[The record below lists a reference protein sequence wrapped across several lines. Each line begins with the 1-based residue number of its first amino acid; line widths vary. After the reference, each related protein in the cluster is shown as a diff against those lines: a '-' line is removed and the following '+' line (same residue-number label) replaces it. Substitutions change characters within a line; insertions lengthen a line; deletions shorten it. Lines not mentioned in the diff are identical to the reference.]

1 MQVGSNL
8 NINVMKNQLFMLAIA
23 AFCSFNCVG
32 QTQLSK
38 WSVGID
44 ISGMSSQLN
53 NVENADQFPS
63 EDYSRNGLGYSF
75 GANLQRNLSN
85 SLSVSVGLNY
95 ANKFRKTY
103 EKIAMPNDR
112 NLRSIRREL
121 TEESLEIPIM
131 AHLRFGELPGRPR
144 LKFILSAGISLN
156 SDLKLRSNG
165 YFIDPDFLIVINEKV
180 NQLPETNPESKILGS
195 IAPIVGIGFNYQVSP
210 KVLWIVQP
218 FARWDYG
225 VREDIPA
232 YKKFNLAT
240 TSFGLKSYIL
250 FSL

>member
-1 MQVGSNL
+1 
-8 NINVMKNQLFMLAIA
+8 MKKQFFLLAL
-23 AFCSFNCVG
+23 AFCSFHSSG

-38 WSVGID
+38 WSFGLD
-44 ISGMSSQLN
+44 ISGMNSQFSK
-53 NVENADQFPS
+53 VENTDLFPS
-63 EDYSRNGLGYSF
+63 EDYSRSGLGYSF

-85 SLSVSVGLNY
+85 SFSVSVGLNY

-103 EKIAMPNDR
+103 EKIEMPNDKS
-112 NLRSIRREL
+112 LRSIRREL
-121 TEESLEIPIM
+121 TEQSLEIPIM
-131 AHLRFGELPGRPR
+131 AHLRFGELAGRPR

-165 YFIDPDFLIVINEKV
+165 YFIDPDFLIVINGKE
-180 NQLPETNPESKILGS
+180 NELPETNPASKILGS

-225 VREDIPA
+225 VREDVPA
-232 YKKFNLAT
+232 YKKFNLST